1 MTVIAVFN
9 QKGGVGKT
17 TVTANLAAAMAQNGQ
32 TPFVID
38 LDPQAHLSHY
48 WGFSQ
53 PQKPRY
59 SVHEFFRGV
68 LPLSD
73 LAVSLENGIHFVP
86 SHLELSKVDAQI
98 TRHRDHI
105 WRLKLGLT
113 AEMLADSTPVLIDCG
128 PMLGVLSFA
137 ALLAADLILVPVAPE
152 MLALNGAAMTERT
165 LLGLEK
171 LDSRKTRRYLLNR
184 HTPGSVASETVL
196 KQMQRHF
203 YNEVLKT
210 RIRCS
215 ESFEAAVIGQSNVF
229 DIEPDGTAAQD
240 FGFLLDE
247 LVESELVRLND

>member
-17 TVTANLAAAMAQNGQ
+17 TVTANLAAALAQNGHH
-32 TPFVID
+32 PFVID

-48 WGFSQ
+48 WGLDR
-53 PQKPRY
+53 PGKPRH
-59 SVHEFFRGV
+59 SVHEFFRGLV
-68 LPLSD
+68 PLSD
-73 LAVSLENGIHFVP
+73 LAIPLDNGIHFVP

-113 AEMLADSTPVLIDCG
+113 AEMLADSTPTLIDCG

-152 MLALNGAAMTERT
+152 TLALNGAAMTERT

-171 LDSRKTRRYLLNR
+171 LDTRKPRRYLLNR
-184 HTPGSVASETVL
+184 HTPGSVSSEAVL

-210 RIRCS
+210 RIRAS

-229 DIEPDGTAAQD
+229 DIEPNGSAAQD

-247 LVESELVRLND
+247 LVENELVTL